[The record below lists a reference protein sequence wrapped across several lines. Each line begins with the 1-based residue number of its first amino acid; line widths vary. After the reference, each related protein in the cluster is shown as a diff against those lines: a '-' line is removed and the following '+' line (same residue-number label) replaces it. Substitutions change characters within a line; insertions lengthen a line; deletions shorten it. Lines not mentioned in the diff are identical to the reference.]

1 MNIAKQKFLGATLAA
16 AVLLGAGGQAA
27 VTAAPS
33 PQSNI
38 QTTISAASAP
48 SISAVASSSTNAAS
62 TAGAGAVL
70 NASSAA
76 QGTAAN
82 SQQLGALARAAAQA
96 IVNAVKTWGPAA
108 WNAMVN
114 AVKSGYNGFQNWFNS
129 LPGWVKA
136 LGSGISVNAIY
147 DAIKGVLGLG

>member
-1 MNIAKQKFLGATLAA
+1 MNIAKKKFLGATLAA

-27 VTAAPS
+27 VTAAPAH
-33 PQSNI
+33 QSNV
-38 QTTISAASAP
+38 QTISAASA
-48 SISAVASSSTNAAS
+48 SAISAFVPSSSNVAFTADAGSALS
-62 TAGAGAVL
+62 TSATSQGA
-70 NASSAA
+70 
-76 QGTAAN
+76 AAN

-114 AVKSGYNGFQNWFNS
+114 AVKSGYSSFVNWFNS

-136 LGSGISVNAIY
+136 LSSGVSVNAIY
-147 DAIKGVLGLG
+147 DAIKSVLGF